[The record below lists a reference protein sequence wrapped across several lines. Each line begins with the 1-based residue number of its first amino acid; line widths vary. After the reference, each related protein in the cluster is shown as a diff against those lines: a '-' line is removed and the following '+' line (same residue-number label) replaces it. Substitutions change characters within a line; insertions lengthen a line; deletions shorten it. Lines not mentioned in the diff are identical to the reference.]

1 MTGDYIRP
9 IDAAEL
15 TGLSL
20 AALAQLRYRHE
31 GPRYY
36 KPTSHRVYYKRAEV
50 IAWLE
55 TGIQTATSALA

>member
-1 MTGDYIRP
+1 MAGDYIRP

-20 AALAQLRYRHE
+20 AALAQLRYRHQ
-31 GPRYY
+31 GPRFY